1 MVRRGRFVFDTN
13 VIVSALLIKRSVARR
28 AFDKARKAGDI
39 LLSFGVIEELYDVLG
54 RPSFDRYINE
64 DDRLQF
70 LTVLVKESILVEI
83 SENIK
88 ECRDPKDDKFLELAV
103 NGKADFIISGDGDLR
118 ILNPFQK
125 SLLFHRV
132 NFSKLICDS
141 I

>member
-125 SLLFHRV
+125 IPIVSPREFLEA
-132 NFSKLICDS
+132 DM
-141 I
+141 